1 MWQTAQMPAP
11 QPLYL
16 PSAEPR
22 AVVAAVEAA
31 AAGTDEM
38 VAVLVAESGAPDLQA
53 LVEALGRTRLSFFGG
68 LFPSLIDGSQ
78 RRETGALVFA
88 LPKLTEPLLIRA
100 LDTDRF
106 AIPDAL
112 PFVQWH
118 RGSKPTA
125 VVLVDGLSPNISHFL
140 RAIYHQLGNRV
151 SYWGG
156 GAGSLSLKPR
166 PCVFT
171 REGVHQGA
179 ALIALSPLPARL
191 GVRHGWRELKGPFV
205 VTRSTGNV
213 IVQLNW
219 MNALEVYRATV
230 EADAGV
236 TITPDNFF
244 RVASGYPFGIR
255 KENQEVVVRDPV
267 AIAEGGRLVCVG
279 DVPENAALSIL
290 KGEPRLLVSAA
301 GLAAREARLDGRSER
316 PARPVRHCLLADCVS
331 RSLFLG
337 DRFSEELDAI
347 QDGLA
352 GNAATNKPV
361 GMLTLGEISSHGD
374 GYLEFFN
381 KTSVVA
387 VVHEP

>member
-1 MWQTAQMPAP
+1 MASGRCV
-11 QPLYL
+11 YL
-16 PSAEPR
+16 PSADPAAVARAVEQLTTGADDMAGVLIAEQDAPDLD
-22 AVVAAVEAA
+22 AVVAA
-31 AAGTDEM
+31 
-38 VAVLVAESGAPDLQA
+38 LVAT
-53 LVEALGRTRLSFFGG
+53 GRSFFGG
-68 LFPSLIDGSQ
+68 LFPSLIDGHQSCQ
-78 RRETGALVFA
+78 RGALVFA
-88 LPKLTEPLLIRA
+88 LPRLTEPMLVRS

-112 PFVQWH
+112 PYIQGH
-118 RGSKPTA
+118 HGGKPTA
-125 VVLVDGLSPNISHFL
+125 IVLVDGLSPNISHFL

-156 GAGSLSLKPR
+156 GAGSLMLRPR

-179 ALIALSPLPARL
+179 AIIALSSLPARL

-205 VTRSTGNV
+205 ATRSIGNV

-219 MNALEVYRATV
+219 QNALDVYRATV
-230 EADAGV
+230 EADAHVKV
-236 TITPDNFF
+236 TAENFF

-255 KENQEVVVRDPV
+255 KEGQEVVVRDPV
-267 AIAEGGRLVCVG
+267 AIGEGGSLICVG

-290 KGEPRLLVSAA
+290 KGEPELLVAAA
-301 GLAAREARLDGRSER
+301 GQAAREARLEDTGGI
-316 PARPVRHCLLADCVS
+316 RHCLLADCVS
-331 RSLFLG
+331 RGLFLEG
-337 DRFSEELDAI
+337 RFADELTAI
-347 QDGLA
+347 EDGL
-352 GNAATNKPV
+352 GGPSGPCKPV
-361 GMLTLGEISSHGD
+361 GMLTLGEISSHGE

>member
-1 MWQTAQMPAP
+1 MSARPSI
-11 QPLYL
+11 YL
-16 PSAEPR
+16 PTAETAAVTR
-22 AVVAAVEAA
+22 AVQEA
-31 AAGTDEM
+31 AAGTEDM
-38 VAVLVAESGAPDLQA
+38 VAVMLAETGAPDLDE
-53 LVEALGRTRLSFFGG
+53 LVQTLAATKVAFFGG
-68 LFPSLIDGSQ
+68 LFPSLIDGE
-78 RRETGALVFA
+78 RKRDTGALVFA
-88 LPKLTEPLLIRA
+88 LPKLTEPLLVRD

-106 AIPDAL
+106 SVPDAL

-125 VVLVDGLSPNISHFL
+125 LILVDGLSPNISHFL
-140 RAIYHQLGNRV
+140 RAVYHQLGNRV

-156 GAGSLSLKPR
+156 GAGSLSLRPR

-179 ALIALSPLPARL
+179 AILALSSLPSRM

-205 VTRSTGNV
+205 ATRSDRNV
-213 IVQLNW
+213 IRQLNW
-219 MNALEVYRATV
+219 RNAFEVYRSTV

-236 TITPDNFF
+236 TITPANFF
-244 RVASGYPFGIR
+244 SVASGYPFGIR
-255 KENQEVVVRDPV
+255 KEGQELLVRDPV
-267 AIAEGGRLVCVG
+267 AVAEGGHLVCVG

-290 KGEPRLLVSAA
+290 KGEPRLLIAAA
-301 GLAAREARLDGRSER
+301 GQAARDALLDGGEA
-316 PARPVRHCLLADCVS
+316 PPTRPVRHCLLADCVS

-337 DRFSEELDAI
+337 EQFGEELTEIAE
-347 QDGLA
+347 GLRHEA
-352 GNAATNKPV
+352 GAGKPV
-361 GMLTLGEISSHGD
+361 GMLTLGEISSHGE